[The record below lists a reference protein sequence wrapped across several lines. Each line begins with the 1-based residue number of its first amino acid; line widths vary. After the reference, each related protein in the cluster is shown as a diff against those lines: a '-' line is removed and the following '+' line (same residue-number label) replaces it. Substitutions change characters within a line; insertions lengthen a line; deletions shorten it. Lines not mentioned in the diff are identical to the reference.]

1 MELDYA
7 GAFDAITL
15 IYCDYG
21 ALTLSERRTLLPK
34 IYSALKPGGLFI
46 FDVFTEESYKNKREV
61 NSWSLC
67 ENGCFWSPQP
77 HICLDATYLYED
89 NTVSVDQHIV
99 ITNDSI
105 HEYLTWD
112 TAYTAQRLAD
122 ELSPFGFEI
131 QAMFDDVCGKPYT
144 GTGNTLCFVAVKS
157 QEAAGPR

>member
-1 MELDYA
+1 MVA
-7 GAFDAITL
+7 
-15 IYCDYG
+15 
-21 ALTLSERRTLLPK
+21 S
-34 IYSALKPGGLFI
+34 
-46 FDVFTEESYKNKREV
+46 
-61 NSWSLC
+61 

-144 GTGNTLCFVAVKS
+144 EQGIHCALWQSKARRLRDRARSLHRRHLFQSAYGGRSRYSKFTVL
-157 QEAAGPR
+157 